1 MEKLKSMWNSLSKKG
16 KIALVA
22 VVVIAVIVAYNAII

>member
-1 MEKLKSMWNSLSKKG
+1 MEKLKTMWNDLSKKG

-22 VVVIAVIVAYNAII
+22 VVIIAVIVLYNAVL